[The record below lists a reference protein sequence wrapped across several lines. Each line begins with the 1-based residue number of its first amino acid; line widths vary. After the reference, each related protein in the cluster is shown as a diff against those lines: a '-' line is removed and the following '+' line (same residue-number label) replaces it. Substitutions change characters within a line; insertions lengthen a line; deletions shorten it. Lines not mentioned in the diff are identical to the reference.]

1 MLTVNLWTILMTA
14 GSCWAELWEKDMTEE
29 IYIEASTEGFELVRT
44 LKRHFT
50 SAWSKLQVKYFFEK
64 SLYCY
69 FKKF

>member
-44 LKRHFT
+44 
-50 SAWSKLQVKYFFEK
+50 
-64 SLYCY
+64 
-69 FKKF
+69 

>member
-44 LKRHFT
+44 LKKTFDVNLEQNT
-50 SAWSKLQVKYFFEK
+50 SKIFFKIK
-64 SLYCY
+64 S
-69 FKKF
+69 